1 MPKIYTSTEIT
12 AIINKRLEQFVTLPQ
27 DKELDN
33 WTASEKLYTKIEC
46 TIEDY
51 NNHTD
56 PLAAVKV
63 ITLLGEL
70 KDFFDVS
77 LELEDK

>member
-46 TIEDY
+46 ILE
-51 NNHTD
+51 NHIVHSDLFT
-56 PLAAVKV
+56 ATQAIK
-63 ITLLGEL
+63 LLGEL
-70 KDFFDVS
+70 KDFFDIS
-77 LELEDK
+77 LELEKK